1 MSRKNRSLPAKNHTQ
16 QLQAQAQRQ
25 DQNQLMA
32 MRGQISFAP
41 LPSPDA
47 LEAYEKILP
56 GTANRLLQ
64 MAEKQ
69 QEHDHK
75 LDVEEQRIFSI
86 TVDYDYRGFRAG
98 QWMGF
103 AVAVAAMI
111 ASFALA
117 WKGNN
122 VAAAG
127 FGLSGLGILVGLFL
141 KSRFV
146 VVGQPP
152 NEEKRPQ

>member
-1 MSRKNRSLPAKNHTQ
+1 
-16 QLQAQAQRQ
+16 
-25 DQNQLMA
+25 MA
-32 MRGQISFAP
+32 MRGQISFVP

-47 LEAYEKILP
+47 LEAYEQILP

-69 QEHDHK
+69 QEHEHK
-75 LDVEEQRIFSI
+75 LDVEDQRILGR
-86 TVDYDYRGFRAG
+86 TVDFDYKGFRAG

-103 AVAVAAMI
+103 ALACTTVGFA
-111 ASFALA
+111 FALA

-127 FGLSGLGILVGLFL
+127 FGLSGLAILVGLFL
-141 KSRFV
+141 RSRFATV
-146 VVGQPP
+146 SQEKP
-152 NEEKRPQ
+152 EEKG